1 MAGGKEK
8 NLRDLVAPRFDLLR
22 TSEDPVVRGIVLLL
36 LLRFVWAATINLSP
50 QEAYYWN
57 YSIHP
62 DLSYLD
68 HPPMV
73 AWVVRAGTLL
83 LGKSEI
89 GVRIGGLWLVVVS
102 TWLINAL
109 GRLWFSRRAGLWA
122 ALLFQV
128 IPLYFTYGAIITPD
142 VPLICFWLLTIYL
155 VSIAVLKD
163 RPSAWYCAG
172 AALGFAMLSKYTA
185 LFLVPSALLFLMAD
199 RAHRKWLLRKEP
211 YLAFFLSL
219 VIFSPVILWNYQ
231 HQWASFGFQFGRRL
245 LGEEYQGHVYDPEL
259 YSHARH
265 SFLESW
271 GIQLGGIFPTFLAV
285 LVLSFAVAL
294 YFTIKDQGS
303 RWKFCLFFSFP
314 ILVFFAVCSI
324 GSKVNANWPLP
335 GYLALL
341 IAAHTCYRYLRFK
354 SGPRFKIAQRKMLV
368 FSLYGLPVLGVL
380 ALFHLAL
387 VIPFVPVNK
396 SFTGWRELGKTL
408 EREKATIETETD
420 KTTFILGMDR
430 YNITSELTFYMQDL
444 EDVFSRRVLGKNALG
459 FEFWESMVPLPG
471 SNAVAVDAGFPD
483 IALLRQHFMR
493 VDEQVT
499 VVPIVRHGKIVHRF
513 YLVRCYGYMGLVS
526 SESSVAK
533 TMHSASKQGTVVSAV
548 RNRITVASQSGRDF
562 FALTE
567 TRVSNTL
574 RSHAHL

>member
-1 MAGGKEK
+1 MGQFRWRGQD
-8 NLRDLVAPRFDLLR
+8 RR
-22 TSEDPVVRGIVLLL
+22 VVWGIVLLL
-36 LLRFVWAATINLSP
+36 LLRFVSAATINLSP

-73 AWVVRAGTLL
+73 AWVIRAGTLL

-128 IPLYFTYGAIITPD
+128 IPAYFIYGVIITPD
-142 VPLICFWLLTIYL
+142 APLICFWLLTIYL
-155 VSIAVLKD
+155 VSIAVLKN

-185 LFLVPSALLFLMAD
+185 LFLVPSALLFLIAD

-231 HQWASFGFQFGRRL
+231 HQWASFAFQFGRRL
-245 LGEEYQGHVYDPEL
+245 LGEEYQGHAYDPEL
-259 YSHARH
+259 LISHARH
-265 SFLESW
+265 SLIESL
-271 GIQLGGIFPTFLAV
+271 GIQLGAIFPTFLAV

-314 ILVFFAVCSI
+314 ILVFFAVYSI

-354 SGPRFKIAQRKMLV
+354 SGQRFKIAQRKMLV
-368 FSLYGLPVLGVL
+368 FSLYCSPVLYVL
-380 ALFHLAL
+380 FLLHMTL
-387 VIPFVPVNK
+387 VIPFVPVTQ
-396 SFTGWRELGKTL
+396 FTGWGELGKTL
-408 EREKATIETETD
+408 EREKATIETEKG

-430 YNITSELTFYMQDL
+430 YNITSELAFYMQDF
-444 EDVFSRRVLGKNALG
+444 EDVFSRKLLGKNALG
-459 FEFWESMVPLPG
+459 FEFWDSRVPLPG
-471 SNAVAVDAGFPD
+471 SNALAVNAEFPPD
-483 IALLRQHFMR
+483 IALLQQHFMR

-499 VVPIVRHGKIVHRF
+499 VVPIVRRGKIVRRF
-513 YLVRCYGYMGLVS
+513 YVVRCYYYLNQT
-526 SESSVAK
+526 A
-533 TMHSASKQGTVVSAV
+533 
-548 RNRITVASQSGRDF
+548 R
-562 FALTE
+562 
-567 TRVSNTL
+567 
-574 RSHAHL
+574 

>member
-1 MAGGKEK
+1 MGQFRWRGQD
-8 NLRDLVAPRFDLLR
+8 RRIVW
-22 TSEDPVVRGIVLLL
+22 GIVLLL
-36 LLRFVWAATINLSP
+36 LLRFVSAATINLSP

-73 AWVVRAGTLL
+73 AWVIRAGTLL

-102 TWLINAL
+102 TLLINAL

-128 IPLYFTYGAIITPD
+128 IPAYSIYGVIITPD
-142 VPLICFWLLTIYL
+142 APLICFWLLTIYL

-185 LFLVPSALLFLMAD
+185 LFLVPSALLFLIAD

-231 HQWASFGFQFGRRL
+231 HQWASFAFQFGRRL
-245 LGEEYQGHVYDPEL
+245 LGEDHPIPGLEI
-259 YSHARH
+259 SHARH
-265 SFLESW
+265 SLIESL
-271 GIQLGGIFPTFLAV
+271 GIQLGAIFPTFFAV

-314 ILVFFAVCSI
+314 ILVFFAVYSI

-354 SGPRFKIAQRKMLV
+354 SGQRFKIAQRKMLV
-368 FSLYGLPVLGVL
+368 FSLYGSPVLCVL
-380 ALFHLAL
+380 LVFHMAL
-387 VIPFVPVNK
+387 VIPFVPVNE
-396 SFTGWRELGKTL
+396 SFTGWRELGKAV
-408 EREKATIETETD
+408 EREKATIETEKD
-420 KTTFILGMDR
+420 KTTFIFGMDR
-430 YNITSELTFYMQDL
+430 YNITSELAFYTQDF
-444 EDVFSRRVLGKNALG
+444 EDVFSLSRKLQGKNALG
-459 FEFWESMVPLPG
+459 FEFWDSRVPLPG
-471 SNAVAVDAGFPD
+471 SNAVAVNADFPPD
-483 IALLRQHFMR
+483 IALLQQHFMR

-499 VVPIVRHGKIVHRF
+499 VVPIVRRGKIVRRF
-513 YLVRCYGYMGLVS
+513 YVVRCYDYLNQT
-526 SESSVAK
+526 A
-533 TMHSASKQGTVVSAV
+533 
-548 RNRITVASQSGRDF
+548 R
-562 FALTE
+562 
-567 TRVSNTL
+567 
-574 RSHAHL
+574 

>member
-1 MAGGKEK
+1 MGQFRWRGQD
-8 NLRDLVAPRFDLLR
+8 RRIVW
-22 TSEDPVVRGIVLLL
+22 GIVLLL
-36 LLRFVWAATINLSP
+36 LLRFVSAATINLSP

-73 AWVVRAGTLL
+73 AWVIRAGTLL

-102 TWLINAL
+102 TLLINAL

-128 IPLYFTYGAIITPD
+128 IPAYSIYGVIITPD
-142 VPLICFWLLTIYL
+142 APLICFWLLTIYL

-185 LFLVPSALLFLMAD
+185 LFLVPSALLFLIAD

-231 HQWASFGFQFGRRL
+231 HQWASFAFQFGRRL
-245 LGEEYQGHVYDPEL
+245 LGEDHPIPGLEI
-259 YSHARH
+259 SHARH
-265 SFLESW
+265 SLIESL
-271 GIQLGGIFPTFLAV
+271 GIQLGAIFPTFFAV

-314 ILVFFAVCSI
+314 ILVFFAVYSI

-354 SGPRFKIAQRKMLV
+354 SGERFKIAQRKMLV
-368 FSLYGLPVLGVL
+368 FSLYGSPVLCVL
-380 ALFHLAL
+380 LVFHMAL
-387 VIPFVPVNK
+387 VIPFVPVNE
-396 SFTGWRELGKTL
+396 SFTGWRELGKAV
-408 EREKATIETETD
+408 EREKATIETEKD

-430 YNITSELTFYMQDL
+430 HNITSELAFYMQDF
-444 EDVFSRRVLGKNALG
+444 EDVFSRKLLGKNALG
-459 FEFWESMVPLPG
+459 FEFWDSRVPLPG
-471 SNAVAVDAGFPD
+471 SNAVAVNADFPPD
-483 IALLRQHFMR
+483 IALLQQHFMR

-499 VVPIVRHGKIVHRF
+499 VVPIVRRGKIVRRF
-513 YLVRCYGYMGLVS
+513 YVVRCYDYLNQT
-526 SESSVAK
+526 A
-533 TMHSASKQGTVVSAV
+533 
-548 RNRITVASQSGRDF
+548 R
-562 FALTE
+562 
-567 TRVSNTL
+567 
-574 RSHAHL
+574 

>member
-1 MAGGKEK
+1 MGQFRWRGQD
-8 NLRDLVAPRFDLLR
+8 RR
-22 TSEDPVVRGIVLLL
+22 VVWGIVLLL
-36 LLRFVWAATINLSP
+36 LLRFVSAATINLSP

-73 AWVVRAGTLL
+73 AWVIRAGTLL

-128 IPLYFTYGAIITPD
+128 IPLYFIYGMIITPD

-185 LFLVPSALLFLMAD
+185 LFLVPSALLFLIAD

-231 HQWASFGFQFGRRL
+231 HQWASFDFQFGRRL
-245 LGEEYQGHVYDPEL
+245 LGERSFDTEIAI
-259 YSHARH
+259 SHARH
-265 SFLESW
+265 SLIESL

-314 ILVFFAVCSI
+314 ILVFFAVYSI

-354 SGPRFKIAQRKMLV
+354 SGQRFKIAQRKMLV
-368 FSLYGLPVLGVL
+368 FSLYFSPVFYVL

-387 VIPFVPVNK
+387 VIPFVPVNE
-396 SFTGWRELGKTL
+396 SFTGWRELGKTV
-408 EREKATIETETD
+408 EREKATIETEKD

-430 YNITSELTFYMQDL
+430 YNITSELAFYMQDF
-444 EDVFSRRVLGKNALG
+444 EDVFSRKLLGKNALG
-459 FEFWESMVPLPG
+459 FEFWDSRVPLPG
-471 SNAVAVDAGFPD
+471 SNAVAVDVYAEFPD
-483 IALLRQHFMR
+483 IALLQQHFMR

-499 VVPIVRHGKIVHRF
+499 VVPIVRRGKIVRRF
-513 YLVRCYGYMGLVS
+513 YVVRCYDYLNQT
-526 SESSVAK
+526 A
-533 TMHSASKQGTVVSAV
+533 
-548 RNRITVASQSGRDF
+548 R
-562 FALTE
+562 
-567 TRVSNTL
+567 
-574 RSHAHL
+574 

>member
-1 MAGGKEK
+1 MGQFRWRGQD
-8 NLRDLVAPRFDLLR
+8 RRIVW
-22 TSEDPVVRGIVLLL
+22 GIVLLL
-36 LLRFVWAATINLSP
+36 LLRFVSAATINLSP

-73 AWVVRAGTLL
+73 AWVIRAGTLL

-128 IPLYFTYGAIITPD
+128 IPVYFIYGMIITPD

-185 LFLVPSALLFLMAD
+185 LFLVPSALLFLIAD

-231 HQWASFGFQFGRRL
+231 HQWASFAFQFGRRL
-245 LGEEYQGHVYDPEL
+245 LGEDHPIPGLEI
-259 YSHARH
+259 SHARH
-265 SFLESW
+265 SLIKFL
-271 GIQLGGIFPTFLAV
+271 GIQLGAIFPTFLAV

-314 ILVFFAVCSI
+314 ILVFFAVYSI
-324 GSKVNANWPLP
+324 GLTVNANWPLP

-354 SGPRFKIAQRKMLV
+354 SGQRFKIAQRKMLV
-368 FSLYGLPVLGVL
+368 FSLYFSPVFYVL
-380 ALFHLAL
+380 AVFHLTL

-396 SFTGWRELGKTL
+396 SFTGWRELGKTV
-408 EREKATIETETD
+408 EREKATIETEKD

-430 YNITSELTFYMQDL
+430 HNITSELAFYMQDF
-444 EDVFSRRVLGKNALG
+444 EDVFSRKLLGKNALG
-459 FEFWESMVPLPG
+459 FEFWDSRVPLPG
-471 SNAVAVDAGFPD
+471 SNAVAVDVDAEFPD
-483 IALLRQHFMR
+483 IALLQQHFMR

-499 VVPIVRHGKIVHRF
+499 VVPIVRRGKIVRRF
-513 YLVRCYGYMGLVS
+513 YFVRCYDYLNQT
-526 SESSVAK
+526 A
-533 TMHSASKQGTVVSAV
+533 
-548 RNRITVASQSGRDF
+548 R
-562 FALTE
+562 
-567 TRVSNTL
+567 
-574 RSHAHL
+574 

>member
-1 MAGGKEK
+1 MGQFRWRGQD
-8 NLRDLVAPRFDLLR
+8 RR
-22 TSEDPVVRGIVLLL
+22 VVWGIVLLL
-36 LLRFVWAATINLSP
+36 LLRFVSAATINLSP

-73 AWVVRAGTLL
+73 AWVIRAGTLL

-89 GVRIGGLWLVVVS
+89 GVRIGGLLLVVVS

-128 IPLYFTYGAIITPD
+128 IPLYFIYGMIITPD

-172 AALGFAMLSKYTA
+172 AALGLAMLSKYTA
-185 LFLVPSALLFLMAD
+185 LFLVPSALLFLIAD

-211 YLAFFLSL
+211 YLAIFLSL

-231 HQWASFGFQFGRRL
+231 HQWASFHFQFGRRV
-245 LGEEYQGHVYDPEL
+245 EIAI
-259 YSHARH
+259 SHAPH
-265 SFLESW
+265 SFIQSF
-271 GIQLGGIFPTFLAV
+271 GIQLGGMFPTFLAV

-314 ILVFFAVCSI
+314 ILVFFAVVSI

-354 SGPRFKIAQRKMLV
+354 SGQRFKIAQRKMLV
-368 FSLYGLPVLGVL
+368 YSLCFSPVFYVL
-380 ALFHLAL
+380 AVLHLSL
-387 VIPFVPVNK
+387 VIPFVPVNE
-396 SFTGWRELGKTL
+396 SFIGWRELGKII
-408 EREKATIETETD
+408 EREKATIETEKD

-430 YNITSELTFYMQDL
+430 YNVASELAFYMEDFK
-444 EDVFSRRVLGKNALG
+444 DVFSRTLLGKNALG
-459 FEFWESMVPLPG
+459 FEFWDSRVPLPG
-471 SNAVAVDAGFPD
+471 SNALAVNVYAEFPD
-483 IALLRQHFMR
+483 IALLQQHFVR

-499 VVPIVRHGKIVHRF
+499 VVPIVRRGKIVRRF
-513 YLVRCYGYMGLVS
+513 YFVRCYDYLNQT
-526 SESSVAK
+526 A
-533 TMHSASKQGTVVSAV
+533 
-548 RNRITVASQSGRDF
+548 R
-562 FALTE
+562 
-567 TRVSNTL
+567 
-574 RSHAHL
+574 

>member
-1 MAGGKEK
+1 MNQKAQRISRPNNGLSFQRPGTTEE
-8 NLRDLVAPRFDLLR
+8 LSRRLFSRLPTRSESLIVWGIALLV
-22 TSEDPVVRGIVLLL
+22 
-36 LLRFVWAATINLSP
+36 LLRFIWAATIDLSP

-57 YSIHP
+57 YAMHP
-62 DLSYLD
+62 ALSYLD

-73 AWVVRAGTLL
+73 AWVIRAGTLL

-89 GVRIGGLWLVVVS
+89 GVRIGGLCLVVVS
-102 TWLINAL
+102 TWLIYAL

-128 IPLYFTYGAIITPD
+128 IPVYFIYGVLITPD
-142 VPLICFWLLTIYL
+142 VPLICFWLLTMYL

-185 LFLVPSALLFLMAD
+185 LFLVPSALLFLIAD

-231 HQWASFGFQFGRRL
+231 HQWASFAFQFGRRV
-245 LGEEYQGHVYDPEL
+245 LGQEMINPVRF
-259 YSHARH
+259 ARH
-265 SFLESW
+265 SLIEFL
-271 GIQLGGIFPTFLAV
+271 GIQLGSIFPTFLAV

-314 ILVFFAVCSI
+314 TLVFFVVYSI
-324 GSKVNANWPLP
+324 GSAVNVNWPLP

-354 SGPRFKIAQRKMLV
+354 SGQRFKIAQHKMLV
-368 FSLYGLPVLGVL
+368 FSVYGLPVLWAL
-380 ALFHLAL
+380 ALFHMVL

-396 SFTGWRELGKTL
+396 SITGWRELVKTV
-408 EREKATIETETD
+408 EREKATIETEKD
-420 KTTFILGMDR
+420 KTTFIVGMDR
-430 YNITSELTFYMQDL
+430 TNITSELAFYMQDF
-444 EDVFSRRVLGKNALG
+444 EDVFSRKVLGKNALG
-459 FEFWESMVPLPG
+459 FEFWDSRVPLPG
-471 SNAVAVDAGFPD
+471 SNAVAVDEDFMADARKDPDRSLDSASFPD
-483 IALLRQHFMR
+483 IALLQQHFMR

-499 VVPIVRHGKIVHRF
+499 VVPIVRQGKIVRRF
-513 YLVRCYGYMGLVS
+513 YLVRCYGYLGLKQAAI
-526 SESSVAK
+526 ES
-533 TMHSASKQGTVVSAV
+533 
-548 RNRITVASQSGRDF
+548 
-562 FALTE
+562 
-567 TRVSNTL
+567 
-574 RSHAHL
+574 

>member
-1 MAGGKEK
+1 MA
-8 NLRDLVAPRFDLLR
+8 LRFDLLR
-22 TSEDPVVRGIVLLL
+22 TSQDPVVRGIVLLL

-73 AWVVRAGTLL
+73 AWVIRAGTLL

-89 GVRIGGLWLVVVS
+89 GVRIGGLLLIVVS

-128 IPLYFTYGAIITPD
+128 IPVYFIYGAIITPD
-142 VPLICFWLLTIYL
+142 APLICFWLLTIYL

-163 RPSAWYCAG
+163 RPSAWYGAG

-185 LFLVPSALLFLMAD
+185 LFLVPSALLFIIAD

-231 HQWASFGFQFGRRL
+231 HQWASFTFQFSRRL
-245 LGEEYQGHVYDPEL
+245 LGEEHQRAKYTEIVEGHAYDPEL
-259 YSHARH
+259 LISHARH
-265 SFLESW
+265 SFIESL
-271 GIQLGGIFPTFLAV
+271 GIQLGGIFPTFFAV

-314 ILVFFAVCSI
+314 ILVFFAVYSI

-354 SGPRFKIAQRKMLV
+354 SGQRFKIAQRKMLV
-368 FSLYGLPVLGVL
+368 FSLYFMPVFGVL

-408 EREKATIETETD
+408 EREKATIETEKD
-420 KTTFILGMDR
+420 KTTFIFGMDR
-430 YNITSELTFYMQDL
+430 YNITSELAFYTQDF
-444 EDVFSRRVLGKNALG
+444 EDVFSLSRKLQGKNALG
-459 FEFWESMVPLPG
+459 FEFWESRVPLPG
-471 SNAVAVDAGFPD
+471 SNAVAVDDSEFPD
-483 IALLRQHFMR
+483 IALLQQHFTR

-513 YLVRCYGYMGLVS
+513 YLVRCYGYLGL
-526 SESSVAK
+526 
-533 TMHSASKQGTVVSAV
+533 KQAAIEG
-548 RNRITVASQSGRDF
+548 
-562 FALTE
+562 
-567 TRVSNTL
+567 
-574 RSHAHL
+574 

>member
-1 MAGGKEK
+1 MGQFRWRGQD
-8 NLRDLVAPRFDLLR
+8 RRIVW
-22 TSEDPVVRGIVLLL
+22 GIVLLL
-36 LLRFVWAATINLSP
+36 LLRFVSAATINLSP

-73 AWVVRAGTLL
+73 AWVIRAGTLL

-102 TWLINAL
+102 TLLINAL

-128 IPLYFTYGAIITPD
+128 IPAYSIYGVIITPD
-142 VPLICFWLLTIYL
+142 APLICFWLLTIYL

-185 LFLVPSALLFLMAD
+185 LFLVPSALLFLIAD

-231 HQWASFGFQFGRRL
+231 HQWASFTFQFSRRL
-245 LGEEYQGHVYDPEL
+245 LGEEYQRAKYTEIVEGQSL
-259 YSHARH
+259 
-265 SFLESW
+265 
-271 GIQLGGIFPTFLAV
+271 GIQLGAIFPTFFAV

-314 ILVFFAVCSI
+314 ILVFFAVYSI

-354 SGPRFKIAQRKMLV
+354 SGQRFKIAQRKMLV
-368 FSLYGLPVLGVL
+368 FSLYGSPVLCVL
-380 ALFHLAL
+380 LVFHMAL
-387 VIPFVPVNK
+387 VIPFVPVNE
-396 SFTGWRELGKTL
+396 SFTGWRELGKAV
-408 EREKATIETETD
+408 EREKATIETEKD
-420 KTTFILGMDR
+420 KTTFIFGMDR
-430 YNITSELTFYMQDL
+430 YNITSELAFYTQDF
-444 EDVFSRRVLGKNALG
+444 EDVFSLSRKLQGKNALG
-459 FEFWESMVPLPG
+459 FEFWDSRVPLPG
-471 SNAVAVDAGFPD
+471 SNAVAVNADFPPD
-483 IALLRQHFMR
+483 IALLQQHFMR

-499 VVPIVRHGKIVHRF
+499 VVPIVRRGKIVRRF
-513 YLVRCYGYMGLVS
+513 YVVRCYDYLNQT
-526 SESSVAK
+526 A
-533 TMHSASKQGTVVSAV
+533 
-548 RNRITVASQSGRDF
+548 R
-562 FALTE
+562 
-567 TRVSNTL
+567 
-574 RSHAHL
+574 

>member
-1 MAGGKEK
+1 MGQFRWRGQD
-8 NLRDLVAPRFDLLR
+8 RR
-22 TSEDPVVRGIVLLL
+22 VVWGIVLLL

-73 AWVVRAGTLL
+73 AWVIRAGTLL

-128 IPLYFTYGAIITPD
+128 IPVYFIYGAIITPD
-142 VPLICFWLLTIYL
+142 APLICFWLLTIYL

-185 LFLVPSALLFLMAD
+185 LFLVPSALLFLIAD

-245 LGEEYQGHVYDPEL
+245 VGEEYQGHVYDPEP

-265 SFLESW
+265 SLIESL

-294 YFTIKDQGS
+294 Y
-303 RWKFCLFFSFP
+303 
-314 ILVFFAVCSI
+314 SI

-354 SGPRFKIAQRKMLV
+354 SGQRFKIAQRKMLV
-368 FSLYGLPVLGVL
+368 FSLYGMPVLSVL

-396 SFTGWRELGKTL
+396 SFTGWRELGKTV

-430 YNITSELTFYMQDL
+430 YNITSELTFYMQDF
-444 EDVFSRRVLGKNALG
+444 EDVFSRKVLGKNALG
-459 FEFWESMVPLPG
+459 FEFWESRVPLPG

-483 IALLRQHFMR
+483 IALLQQHFMR

-499 VVPIVRHGKIVHRF
+499 VVPIVRRGKIVRRF
-513 YLVRCYGYMGLVS
+513 YVVRCYDYLNQT
-526 SESSVAK
+526 A
-533 TMHSASKQGTVVSAV
+533 
-548 RNRITVASQSGRDF
+548 R
-562 FALTE
+562 
-567 TRVSNTL
+567 
-574 RSHAHL
+574 

>member
-1 MAGGKEK
+1 MGQFRWRGQD
-8 NLRDLVAPRFDLLR
+8 RR
-22 TSEDPVVRGIVLLL
+22 VVWGIVLLL
-36 LLRFVWAATINLSP
+36 LLRFVSAATINLSP

-73 AWVVRAGTLL
+73 AWVIRAGTLL

-128 IPLYFTYGAIITPD
+128 IPLYFIYGMIITPD

-185 LFLVPSALLFLMAD
+185 LFLVPSALLFLIAD

-231 HQWASFGFQFGRRL
+231 HQWASFHFQFGRRL
-245 LGEEYQGHVYDPEL
+245 LGERSFDTEL
-259 YSHARH
+259 AISHARH
-265 SFLESW
+265 SLIESL
-271 GIQLGGIFPTFLAV
+271 GIQLGGIFPTYLAV

-314 ILVFFAVCSI
+314 ILVFFAVYSI
-324 GSKVNANWPLP
+324 DSKVNANWPLP

-354 SGPRFKIAQRKMLV
+354 SGQRFKIAQRKMLV
-368 FSLYGLPVLGVL
+368 FSLYFSPVFYVL

-387 VIPFVPVNK
+387 VIPFVPVNE
-396 SFTGWRELGKTL
+396 SFTGWRELGKIV
-408 EREKATIETETD
+408 EREKATIETEKD

-430 YNITSELTFYMQDL
+430 YNVTSELAFYMQDF
-444 EDVFSRRVLGKNALG
+444 EDVFSRKLLGKNALG
-459 FEFWESMVPLPG
+459 FEFWDSRVPLPG
-471 SNAVAVDAGFPD
+471 SNAVAVDVYAEFPD
-483 IALLRQHFMR
+483 IALLQQHFMR

-499 VVPIVRHGKIVHRF
+499 VVPIVRRGKIVRRF
-513 YLVRCYGYMGLVS
+513 YVVRCYDYLNQT
-526 SESSVAK
+526 A
-533 TMHSASKQGTVVSAV
+533 
-548 RNRITVASQSGRDF
+548 R
-562 FALTE
+562 
-567 TRVSNTL
+567 
-574 RSHAHL
+574 